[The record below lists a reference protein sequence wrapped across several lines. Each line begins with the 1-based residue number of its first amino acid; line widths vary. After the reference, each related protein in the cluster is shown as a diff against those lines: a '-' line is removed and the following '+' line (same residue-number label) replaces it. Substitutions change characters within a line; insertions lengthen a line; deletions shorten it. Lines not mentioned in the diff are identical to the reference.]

1 MPSTLATIN
10 TVAAEGSV
18 FASHRGGDHEGGF
31 FFLLLLLAAIG
42 GGIYLFRRRRNG
54 GAAAVAPTPPPAAP
68 VSDARAL
75 LDERFA
81 KGEIDQAEYEHRRA
95 VLEGR
100 STTPLVSEPPAAP
113 ADDAPEGDEE
123 NQ

>member
-18 FASHRGGDHEGGF
+18 LASHRGAEEGKF

-42 GGIYLFRRRRNG
+42 GGIYMFRRRRNG
-54 GAAAVAPTPPPAAP
+54 GAATVAPTPPPAPP
-68 VSDARAL
+68 VSDARSL

-100 STTPLVSEPPAAP
+100 STTPPVSEPPAAP
-113 ADDAPEGDEE
+113 AEDTSEGDEE

>member
-18 FASHRGGDHEGGF
+18 LASHRGGEEGKF

-54 GAAAVAPTPPPAAP
+54 GAAAVAPTPPPAPP

-100 STTPLVSEPPAAP
+100 STTPPANESPAVP
-113 ADDAPEGDEE
+113 ADDGGAGDEE
-123 NQ
+123 NR